1 VVGLPIRGAIDA
13 IAVMIARHCADVF
26 ELHRLGVAQPGELL
40 VQICIVLGRG
50 REQFLLGPIEL
61 AQLAEVEVVHIQGL
75 VEQCLA
81 LLHQLQQLGRMRL
94 GLRPGLHL
102 QRELLD
108 GRVCIR
114 DPPQLGAMLQPANGE
129 VGDLRLALLVVL
141 NKGPQI
147 G

>member
-94 GLRPGLHL
+94 GLHL

-114 DPPQLGAMLQPANGE
+114 DPPQLSAMLHPANGE

-141 NKGPQI
+141 NKGPRI